1 MREGDIFLVKG
12 MGDALARDY
21 PENIT
26 DEEMLRRQMKS
37 HHKQIF
43 RRPTE
48 EELKAAYADGKV
60 DLDDMTVD
68 QKKIIKAGVSSKI
81 AEMRALSE
89 QMKEEVEEEEIEEE
103 KEEEIEKVKKIEN
116 IELEEEEEEEVEKVK
131 KKK

>member
-1 MREGDIFLVKG
+1 MRERDIFLVKG

-26 DEEMLRRQMKS
+26 DEEMLRKQMKS

-89 QMKEEVEEEEIEEE
+89 QMKEEIEEEEIEEE

-116 IELEEEEEEEVEKVK
+116 IELEEEEVEKVK
-131 KKK
+131 KNK